1 MWSKLSNFRDA
12 ALLIF
17 RLTFGSFFIYVH
29 GWPKIAG
36 GLTKWKALGGAM
48 KHLGVTF
55 WPGYWG
61 FMAAFAESIGVALL
75 ILGFAFRPSCLLL
88 VITMSVAALSDY
100 RARGLGEASHAIE
113 LALVFAALIF
123 IGPGKYS
130 LDKG

>member
-12 ALLIF
+12 ALLIL

-113 LALVFAALIF
+113 LALVFAALMF